1 VRAAPDPVRVRLVVL
16 AAIGALASFQWGSL
30 LADPP
35 TARLLGVVAVA
46 VACGWLLSRM
56 APEGGGRRLATW
68 AAALLAAVAAL
79 VVLGL
84 PLRSLPPWGWDQ
96 LANGIDGG
104 LGGLGG
110 QFDYPLA
117 DAGAWSRLLLVAAFV
132 PLMIGAAALAFR
144 PGRDRDRVPTAPLL
158 LLVAAFAI
166 PAAARPTGAP
176 LLWGTVLLLSV
187 AAWLWGDRART
198 LPAVALVAATGAVA
212 IPLASSLAAADPPI
226 DYRNWTLPG
235 AEKGV
240 AFDWRHTYG
249 PIDWPRDGK
258 LLFRVHSDRPAYWR
272 AETLDEFYGDVW
284 RRSGGGGV
292 VVPGEPTNTLPGLPI
307 DQGSLVHARFEIV
320 SLDSPLVI
328 TPGYPLRID
337 GIDEIDRA
345 PDGTTRVVGEPLSAG
360 STYSLTSY
368 LPNPRPAQLR
378 AASRH
383 YEPPLDAY
391 TSLALPDGASLES
404 IVAPLHFTVPLWGH
418 ERGVDL
424 ARRRLDESAYSQV
437 ARLAERLT
445 ARDRN
450 AYDAAIAISNHLR
463 TSYSYD
469 ERPPNRRLPLRAFL
483 FRDKV
488 GYCQQFSGA
497 MALMLRMVGIPA
509 RVAAGFAPGAP
520 AADGHGYEV
529 TDLDAHSWVEVYFNG
544 IGWVPFD
551 PTPPTAP
558 ATADV
563 RGGASFGI
571 GLSAFGGAAGFRS
584 AHDSKGRTV
593 AIPATGAIGGDGGS
607 PVPPLGLLGL
617 ATAMALVGPVRSLR
631 HRRLPLAEAERR
643 EVAELRDVLG
653 ATGWSWGGP
662 TTLLIVEGRLRSARR
677 GRAAKYVRGY
687 RRRLYAAEPGERPG
701 PGERRA
707 ARRELSGRG
716 LRDRLRLLLLM
727 PPGGPRARR

>member
-1 VRAAPDPVRVRLVVL
+1 VSAAPGTVGVRLAVL
-16 AAIGALASFQWGSL
+16 AASGALAAFQWGSL

-56 APEGGGRRLATW
+56 AADGGKRRLAAW
-68 AAALLAAVAAL
+68 AAALVAAIAGL

-84 PLRSLPPWGWDQ
+84 PVRCIPPWGWDE
-96 LANGIDGG
+96 LASGIDTG

-132 PLMIGAAALAFR
+132 PFMVGAAVLAFH
-144 PGRDRDRVPTAPLL
+144 PGRDRDRVPTGALL
-158 LLVAAFAI
+158 LLVAAVAI

-176 LLWGTVLLLSV
+176 LLWGAVLLLLA

-198 LPAVALVAATGAVA
+198 PPAVALVAGIGVVA
-212 IPLASSLAAADPPI
+212 IPLASSLAADDPPI

-235 AEKGV
+235 PEEGV

-249 PIDWPRDGK
+249 PIDWPRNGE

-292 VVPGEPTNTLPGLPI
+292 PAPEEPTNALPGTAVDPDSI
-307 DQGSLVHARFEIV
+307 VQARFEIT
-320 SLDSPLVI
+320 SLDSPLLI
-328 TPGYPLRID
+328 TPGYPLRVD
-337 GIDEIDRA
+337 GLDGVDRD
-345 PDGTTRVVGEPLSAG
+345 PDGTTHVVGDPLSAG
-360 STYSLTSY
+360 SSYSLTAY
-368 LPNPRPAQLR
+368 LPNPRPAELR
-378 AASRH
+378 AASRR
-383 YEPPLDAY
+383 YRPPLDSY

-404 IVAPLHFTVPLWGH
+404 IVAPIHFSVPLWGH
-418 ERGVDL
+418 ERGLDL

-445 ARDRN
+445 SRDRN
-450 AYDAAIAISNHLR
+450 AYDAAVAISNHLR
-463 TSYSYD
+463 TSYAYD

-483 FRDKV
+483 FRDKA

-509 RVAAGFAPGAP
+509 RVAAGFAPGTP
-520 AADGHGYEV
+520 AVDGHGYEV
-529 TDLDAHSWVEVYFNG
+529 TDLDAHSWVEIYFNG

-558 ATADV
+558 AAPEI
-563 RGGASFGI
+563 RGSASFGI
-571 GLSAFGGAAGFRS
+571 GLSAFGDGGFRS
-584 AHDSKGRTV
+584 AHDSKGRSV
-593 AIPATGAIGGDGGS
+593 AIPATGSVGGGGS
-607 PVPPLGLLGL
+607 PVPPIGLLGIV
-617 ATAMALVGPVRSLR
+617 AAMALVGPVRSLR

-643 EVAELRDVLG
+643 EVAELRDVLD
-653 ATGWSWGGP
+653 ATGWAWGGP
-662 TTLLIVEGRLRSARR
+662 TTLLIVEGRLRGARR

-687 RRRLYAAEPGERPG
+687 RRRLYEAGPSERPG

-707 ARRELSGRG
+707 ARRDLTGRG
-716 LRDRLRLLLLM
+716 FRARLRLLRLM